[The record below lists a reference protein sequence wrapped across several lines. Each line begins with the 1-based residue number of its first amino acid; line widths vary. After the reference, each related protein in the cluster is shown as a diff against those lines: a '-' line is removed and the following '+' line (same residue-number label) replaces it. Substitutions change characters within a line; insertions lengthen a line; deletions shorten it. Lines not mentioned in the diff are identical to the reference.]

1 MHANVGAPWGIM
13 VESGARYRTSA
24 DTLQVVLGP
33 CRRGP
38 RGRHPSQRELFIY
51 NGGVG
56 EDDRGPEEGAMRKR
70 LI

>member
-33 CRRGP
+33 RWRGP
-38 RGRHPSQRELFIY
+38 RGRHSSQGELFIF
-51 NGGVG
+51 NL
-56 EDDRGPEEGAMRKR
+56 EESVRMAEAPTKKQCVSV
-70 LI
+70 